1 MRGWAMPAQQRRLS
15 LGEQR
20 RGGRPGS
27 GAHRARR
34 RSRRPSRRSS
44 GPCPCGRRRSTRS
57 ASTRNLQRPPPP
69 PPPRAPPPRARG
81 PPFSRPPARQ
91 RAALSPLSAELL
103 QWRERS
109 CCCVQSGAAQPS
121 WMKFRGWRWS
131 RNLRAGAGASDPEW
145 GGGGPVG
152 SGRSKTTLA
161 HRCCPSHSASS
172 RRLRRR
178 APATRLGAATCA
190 ENCGAASAA
199 VRAAGVTRAMG
210 AASHRASWRRS
221 GPGRAAR
228 PLTESSSGSGSG
240 RLCSAAQI
248 RK

>member
-1 MRGWAMPAQQRRLS
+1 MRGWVMPAQPRRLS

-91 RAALSPLSAELL
+91 RAALSPLSAPRRCSGESGILC
-103 QWRERS
+103 RAER
-109 CCCVQSGAAQPS
+109 AAQPLGQS
-121 WMKFRGWRWS
+121 SEGSWS
-131 RNLRAGAGASDPEW
+131 RSRSLRAGAGASEPER
-145 GGGGPVG
+145 GGDGPVG
-152 SGRSKTTLA
+152 WGRSKTILA

-190 ENCGAASAA
+190 ENHGAASA
-199 VRAAGVTRAMG
+199 GVTA
-210 AASHRASWRRS
+210 
-221 GPGRAAR
+221 AAR
-228 PLTESSSGSGSG
+228 V
-240 RLCSAAQI
+240 
-248 RK
+248 